1 MDLERSFKN
10 ERRKKDIEY
19 QFLRERYLCEKR
31 EKGKDE
37 SGEN

>member
-10 ERRKKDIEY
+10 KRRKEDIEY
-19 QFLRERYLCEKR
+19 QFFREWHVRKKR

-37 SGEN
+37 PGEN